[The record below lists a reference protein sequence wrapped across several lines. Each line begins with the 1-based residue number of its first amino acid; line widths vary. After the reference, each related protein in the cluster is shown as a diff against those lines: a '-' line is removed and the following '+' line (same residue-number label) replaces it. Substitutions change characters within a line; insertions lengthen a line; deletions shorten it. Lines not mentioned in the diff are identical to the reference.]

1 VLRTHI
7 TTLSLLA
14 LLGSPAFGQL
24 TMLRGK
30 LLKRP
35 TPVTAQPNIVVIL
48 ADDFGVDLMSSY
60 GEGAAPPCTPNLD
73 QLAASSLLFR
83 NAWANPTCSPTR
95 SALLTGRYGF
105 RTGIGT
111 PGGVTLPLSE
121 TLIPELLESAGYASA
136 AIGKWHLGSGSMHPN
151 ASGFGQYAGSLS
163 GQLPDYDMWTKTVDG
178 NSSTSQT
185 YATTDT
191 TDEASLAMLT
201 LPEPWFLYV
210 NYNAPH
216 TPIHVPALGLCPAG
230 GCSTSYCSSAGPGM
244 GMTPAERI
252 KSMCEAMDTEIGR
265 LLALLDALDPQAYV
279 IFMGDNGTS
288 NQGSEPP
295 FVGTK
300 AKGTVY
306 EGGINVPFIVRG
318 PGVTVTETQSLV
330 SVTDLHATLAE
341 LAGVQSQA
349 EDSISIVPVLS
360 NPALTPRHTVYSETF
375 SPNGSGPWTDHRRA
389 VRDDR
394 YKLIRRLGQSDE
406 FYDLLANPFETIN
419 LLPGLSVDEQTAFD
433 ALAGELVALG
443 VD

>member
-1 VLRTHI
+1 MLRTHI
-7 TTLSLLA
+7 PTTVA
-14 LLGSPAFGQL
+14 LLLLLSSPAFGQL
-24 TMLRGK
+24 TKPRIK
-30 LLKRP
+30 VLKRP
-35 TPVTAQPNIVVIL
+35 TPVATQPNIVVIL
-48 ADDFGVDLMSSY
+48 ADDFGVDLMSAY

-73 QLAASSLLFR
+73 DLAASSLLFR
-83 NAWANPTCSPTR
+83 NAWANPSCSPTR

-121 TLIPELLESAGYASA
+121 TLSPELLESAGYASA
-136 AIGKWHLGSGSMHPN
+136 CIGKWHLGNGPMHPN
-151 ASGFGQYAGSLS
+151 TSGFGHYAGSLS
-163 GQLPDYDMWTKTVDG
+163 GQLPDYDVWTKTVDG
-178 NSSTSQT
+178 NSSTSTT

-191 TDEASLAMLT
+191 TDEAALALLT

-216 TPIHVPALGLCPAG
+216 TPIHVPAMGLCPPG
-230 GCSTSYCSSAGPGM
+230 GCATSYCSGAGP

-252 KSMCEAMDTEIGR
+252 KAMCEAMDTEVGR
-265 LLALLDALDPQAYV
+265 LLAVLDAVDPGAYV

-288 NQGSEPP
+288 NQGSELP

-306 EGGINVPFIVRG
+306 EGGVNVPFIVRG
-318 PGVTVTETQSLV
+318 PGVAVTETQSLV

-341 LAGVQSQA
+341 LAGVRSQA

-360 NPALTPRHTVYSETF
+360 DPGLITRATVYSETF

-406 FYDLLANPFETIN
+406 FYDLLADPFETNN
-419 LLPGLSVDEQTAFD
+419 LLPGLSASEQTAHD
-433 ALAGELVALG
+433 ALVAELVALG

>member
-1 VLRTHI
+1 MLRT
-7 TTLSLLA
+7 TLATSVA
-14 LLGSPAFGQL
+14 LLLLLSTPAFGQL
-24 TMLRGK
+24 TKPRVK
-30 LLKRP
+30 VLKHP
-35 TPVTAQPNIVVIL
+35 DPVAAQPNIVVIL
-48 ADDFGVDLMSSY
+48 ADDFGVDLMSAY
-60 GEGAAPPCTPNLD
+60 GEGTAPPCTPNLD
-73 QLAASSLLFR
+73 ALAASSLLFR
-83 NAWANPTCSPTR
+83 NAWANPSCSPTR

-111 PGGVTLPLSE
+111 PGGVSLSFSE
-121 TLIPELLESAGYASA
+121 TLIPELLEGAGYASA
-136 AIGKWHLGSGSMHPN
+136 CVGKWHLGNGPMHPN

-163 GQLPDYDMWTKTVDG
+163 GQLPDYDLWTKTVDG
-178 NSSTSQT
+178 NSSTSTT

-216 TPIHVPALGLCPAG
+216 TPIHVPALGLCPPR
-230 GCSTSYCSSAGPGM
+230 GCATSFCSGAGP

-252 KSMCEAMDTEIGR
+252 KAMCEAMDTEIGR
-265 LLALLDALDPQAYV
+265 LLNLLDAVDPQAYV

-288 NQGSEPP
+288 NQGSELP

-318 PGVTVTETQSLV
+318 PGVAVAETQSLV

-341 LAGVQSQA
+341 LAGVRSRA
-349 EDSISIVPVLS
+349 DDSISMVPVLA
-360 NPALTPRHTVYSETF
+360 NPDLTPRDTVYSETF

-389 VRDDR
+389 VRNDR

-406 FYDLLANPFETIN
+406 FYDLLVNPFETIN
-419 LLPGLSVDEQTAFD
+419 LLPGLNANEQTVYD
-433 ALAGELVALG
+433 ALVGELVALG